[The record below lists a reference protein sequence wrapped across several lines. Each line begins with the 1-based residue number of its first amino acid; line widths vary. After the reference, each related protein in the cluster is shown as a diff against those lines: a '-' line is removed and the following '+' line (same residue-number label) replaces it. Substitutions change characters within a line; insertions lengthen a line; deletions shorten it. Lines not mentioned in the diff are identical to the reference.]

1 MTTRTRS
8 STEHFLIGQGQGKMP
23 PSQLPSGLDV
33 LREILWKTE
42 SDESDIES
50 SISCEV
56 SRGTYEINCNK
67 DKEGCGCLLKDDP
80 NLQCTVRK
88 ILEIY
93 KRAAIPTT
101 RNDKIQGKCFKL
113 FNSYKELRKQR
124 NVKTPSANKK
134 RERFLEEL
142 RPAFT
147 AYHAQAEDIIN
158 ADPQRSAETKK
169 EDIAFLLDQKSKREA
184 RIDSTADKIY
194 TSKVVEDKMKQERKR
209 KRVSDIERR
218 VEQEKKARAERMST
232 VNLDFDLVTFA
243 SSSSNNN
250 NNLDEDQEYVA
261 PSSPAPETPREKK
274 RKKKKCGQTVHI
286 PPNILELCVPEGTRS
301 KLTNGQQV
309 SYLSGVL
316 NALGCNLDNFHM
328 SHSSADRYTKKV
340 KGKLAQKIRDNF
352 QKGVKEKRARLV
364 IHYDGK
370 LVHELDRHKVKRKKK
385 DRLAIIAR
393 SPDLPDGGEQ
403 LLGIPELQSGSGLKQ
418 TEAILALT
426 DNLKEHII
434 ASSQDTCGTNT
445 GTKKGVVVRLSK
457 HLNVPLLRLDCR
469 RHTVEL
475 RVKHYAE
482 IISGRAT
489 TASGDMFF
497 SRYREGFDSIRD
509 SIDYDKLV
517 TFNWPAD
524 DDSFLSKKATE
535 ALKMVE
541 KYLVDNTFARGDY
554 RDLCEAVYVF
564 LSGEK
569 TIKGKGKPYKIP
581 KPHKVSHA
589 RFMQRGLNYLP
600 MKMLGVQAD
609 YMRLSEREELEVE
622 VMSTFIALFYTPWFL
637 QSSLTAE
644 AAALDIIAIQDM
656 RELKEITL
664 KEFNED
670 QQNIEKELKYTAAKK
685 CLENM
690 YAHGDYLTEANIVFG
705 LAGKKMTEVMKK
717 ELAEEIFNLISDPDT
732 DTETFTYTDEHDER
746 FDITTVWPEGQ
757 QPDLRK
763 FVGRNSLLAFFH
775 LRMLDPHNMEW
786 LLLPPAEWEM
796 NPQYEEFQAFIKS
809 MECVNDC
816 AER

>member
-1 MTTRTRS
+1 MATRTRS
-8 STEHFLIGQGQGKMP
+8 STEHWLLGQGKATLP
-23 PSQLPSGLDV
+23 PSQLPSGEDI
-33 LREILWKTE
+33 LREMLWKTE
-42 SDESDIES
+42 FNDSDS
-50 SISCEV
+50 SISCQV
-56 SRGTYEINCNK
+56 SGGSNEIKCNE
-67 DKEGCGCLLKDDP
+67 DKEGCGCLLKEDP
-80 NLQCTVRK
+80 NLRCTVRK
-88 ILEIY
+88 ILQIY
-93 KRAAIPTT
+93 QRAAVPTS
-101 RNDKIQGKCFKL
+101 RDDKIKNRCFKL

-142 RPAFT
+142 RPAFM
-147 AYHAQAEDIIN
+147 AYHAEAEDIIN
-158 ADPQRSAETKK
+158 SDPQRSEETKR
-169 EDIAFLLDQKSKREA
+169 EDIEFLLDQKSKREA
-184 RIDSTADKIY
+184 KIDTTADKIY
-194 TSKVVEDKMKQERKR
+194 TSKVVKDKEKQERKR
-209 KRVSDIERR
+209 KRVSDVERR
-218 VEQEKKARAERMST
+218 NEQEKRARAERMST
-232 VNLDFDLVTFA
+232 VNLDLEQITVA
-243 SSSSNNN
+243 GSSSNNN
-250 NNLDEDQEYVA
+250 NNLDEEYVP
-261 PSSPAPETPREKK
+261 PSSPDPETPKEQRK
-274 RKKKKCGQTVHI
+274 KKKKCGQTVHI

-316 NALGCNLDNFHM
+316 NALGCNLDNFYM

-352 QKGVKEKRARLV
+352 QKSVKEKRARIV

-370 LVHELDRHKVKRKKK
+370 LVQELDMKKVKRKKK

-426 DNLKEHII
+426 DELKENII
-434 ASSQDTCGTNT
+434 ASAQDTCGTNT

-457 HLNVPLLRLDCR
+457 HLDVPLLRLDCR

-489 TASGDMFF
+489 TASGDTFF
-497 SRYREGFDSIRD
+497 SRYRDSFDSIRT

-517 TFNWPAD
+517 TFDWPAD

-569 TIKGKGKPYKIP
+569 TIKGKQYKIP

-600 MKMLGVQAD
+600 MKMLGVQVD

-644 AAALDIIAIQDM
+644 AAALDIIAIQDL

-670 QQNIEKELKYTAAKK
+670 QQNMEKELKYTAAKK

-705 LAGKKMTEVMKK
+705 LAGEKMTEDMKK
-717 ELAEEIFNLISDPDT
+717 EVAEEIFNIISDPDT
-732 DTETFTYTDEHDER
+732 DTENFIYTNEHDER

-763 FVGRNSLLAFFH
+763 FVGRNSLLVFFH
-775 LRMLDPHNMEW
+775 LRMLDPDSMEW

>member
-8 STEHFLIGQGQGKMP
+8 STDHFLIGQGQEKLP

-42 SDESDIES
+42 SEESDIDRH
-50 SISCEV
+50 ISCQV
-56 SRGTYEINCNK
+56 SGGSYEIKCNE
-67 DKEGCGCLLKDDP
+67 DREGCGCLLKDDP

-88 ILEIY
+88 IKEIY
-93 KRAAIPTT
+93 RRAAIPTA
-101 RNDKIQGKCFKL
+101 RDDRIKDRCFKL
-113 FNSYKELRKQR
+113 FNTYKELRRRR
-124 NVKTPSANKK
+124 NVNTQSLIKK
-134 RERFLEEL
+134 RERFLEEV
-142 RPAFT
+142 RPAFM

-158 ADPQRSAETKK
+158 ADPQRSEETKR
-169 EDIAFLLDQKSKREA
+169 EDIEFLLDQKSKREA
-184 RIDSTADKIY
+184 KIDSTADKIY
-194 TSKVVEDKMKQERKR
+194 TSKVVEQKEKQERKR
-209 KRVSDIERR
+209 KRVSDVERR
-218 VEQEKKARAERMST
+218 NEQEKRARAERMST
-232 VNLDFDLVTFA
+232 VNLDLELITVA
-243 SSSSNNN
+243 GSSSNNN
-250 NNLDEDQEYVA
+250 NNLDEEYVP
-261 PSSPAPETPREKK
+261 PSSPDPETPKEQRK
-274 RKKKKCGQTVHI
+274 KKKKCGQTVHI

-316 NALGCNLDNFHM
+316 NALGCNLDNFYM

-352 QKGVKEKRARLV
+352 QKSVKEKRARIV

-370 LVHELDRHKVKRKKK
+370 LVQELDMKKVKRKKK

-426 DNLKEHII
+426 DELKENII
-434 ASSQDTCGTNT
+434 GSAQDTCGTNT

-457 HLNVPLLRLDCR
+457 HLDVPLLRLDCR

-489 TASGDMFF
+489 TASGDVFF
-497 SRYREGFDSIRD
+497 SRYRDGFDSIRED
-509 SIDYDKLV
+509 IDYNKLV
-517 TFNWPAD
+517 TFDWPAE
-524 DDSFLSKKATE
+524 DDSFLSKKASE

-541 KYLVDNTFARGDY
+541 KFLVDDTFVRGDY

-775 LRMLDPHNMEW
+775 LRMLDPHSMEW
-786 LLLPPAEWEM
+786 LVLPPAEWEM